1 MDLCRHGSGID
12 GDEIVEDVFEKHPHP
27 KAHGLRN
34 EAVAE
39 LNTVW
44 GADIILNRDLTGLHE
59 AETEGQ
65 RREKDTPQTGRNIR
79 RERT

>member
-27 KAHGLRN
+27 KAHALRN

-59 AETEGQ
+59 AETDGQ
-65 RREKDTPQTGRNIR
+65 R
-79 RERT
+79 